1 MIDRIIFLD
10 VDGVLCFG
18 DPKDICPD
26 RLDRLCVLVKRTA
39 AKIVVSSGWRG
50 ILRRMK
56 ILEDELAKRGVKIT
70 DATPD
75 LFVHGHCRRVIEI
88 LTWVS
93 KHGAEIEHWV
103 AIDDD
108 YLPLDYE
115 HYVNTELWTRDD
127 EGHPVLGDDGL
138 PKYQGLTEAKAQE
151 LERKLM
157 LYE

>member
-1 MIDRIIFLD
+1 MYIGGVDRSGLHHLVWEILDNSIDEVINGHASTIEVELD
-10 VDGVLCFG
+10 S
-18 DPKDICPD
+18 
-26 RLDRLCVLVKRTA
+26 A
-39 AKIVVSSGWRG
+39 A
-50 ILRRMK
+50 
-56 ILEDELAKRGVKIT
+56 RGVKIT

-75 LFVHGHCRRVIEI
+75 LFKYDHSRRAIEI

-93 KHGAEIEHWV
+93 EHAQEIEHWV

-127 EGHPVLGDDGL
+127 EGQPVLGDDGL
-138 PKYQGLTEAKAQE
+138 PNYQGLTEAKAQE